1 MVTDG
6 RTLVRWYS
14 REGTHM
20 ETPLELSHQPQAMG
34 EISWGD
40 PNLVI
45 KMSFCREGMK
55 PDSHVYQIW
64 CVWSTN
70 FLCPQT

>member
-1 MVTDG
+1 MDG
-6 RTLVRWYS
+6 HWYV
-14 REGTHM
+14 GILGKAHIYM